1 MQLTMA
7 YNQELAPRILDVLG
21 PLPGLEAKK
30 MFGGMCYLLNG
41 NMLCGIIGED
51 FIARLGTSD
60 YEVYLE
66 KAHTRKFDFTGKPM
80 KGFVVVSPKGYED
93 DSDLSFWVKTCISFA
108 NSLPQK

>member
-1 MQLTMA
+1 MP
-7 YNQELAPRILDVLG
+7 YDEGLAQRIREI
-21 PLPGLEAKK
+21 LEDYRGITEKK
-30 MFGGMCYLLNG
+30 MFGGMAFMFNG
-41 NMLCGIIGED
+41 NMLCGIIGEE

-60 YEVYLE
+60 YEIYLK

-108 NSLPQK
+108 TSLPSK

>member
-1 MQLTMA
+1 MP
-7 YNQELAPRILDVLG
+7 YDEGLAQRIREI
-21 PLPGLEAKK
+21 LEDYRGIAEKK
-30 MFGGMCYLLNG
+30 MFGGMAFMLNG

-60 YEVYLE
+60 YEVYLK